1 MLGLLLPSAPPAAH
15 LSLSKVKSANFLPLL
30 DFLQKLRFPPSVRIA
45 AARMIALVVYTPGM
59 VPLRGAEARAY
70 ARSGGMTATTAP
82 TEAFRGGVVPTY
94 RRAGSLRPSE
104 RVGGVVPTNRGRNAF
119 PVAPAP
125 PVP

>member
-1 MLGLLLPSAPPAAH
+1 
-15 LSLSKVKSANFLPLL
+15 
-30 DFLQKLRFPPSVRIA
+30 
-45 AARMIALVVYTPGM
+45 MIALAWCQTTGM

-104 RVGGVVPTNRGRNAF
+104 RVGPAYVPTNRGRNAF

-125 PVP
+125 APGPVTGSDVKASQTVYTQLLY